1 MILFYLFWEKW
12 TKIKQV
18 QTPKDILNA
27 RRLIFPG
34 VGAFAPAMD
43 VLNNTGSVFS
53 LSFPMV
59 VFLLANIEQFSISL
73 LF

>member
-1 MILFYLFWEKW
+1 
-12 TKIKQV
+12 
-18 QTPKDILNA
+18 
-27 RRLIFPG
+27 
-34 VGAFAPAMD
+34 MD

-59 VFLLANIEQFSISL
+59 VFLFANIEQFSISL